1 MRLLL
6 VGPPGAGKGTQA
18 HVLAS
23 RLGVPHISTGEIFRD
38 HARRGTELGVLAKSY
53 MDRGELVPDDVTNAM
68 VRDRLTSAD
77 AQAGF
82 LLDGFPRNV
91 SQAEILDEILAAAGT
106 KLDVAL
112 ELVVDMPE
120 LERRITGRRTC
131 RSCGRTWH
139 IDFDPP
145 ATNDIC
151 DVDGGELFQR
161 DDDTP
166 ETFRHRMRVYEAE
179 TAPILA
185 YYEARGLLT
194 GIDAM
199 GSVDEVTERA
209 LEALSGVE

>member
-18 HVLAS
+18 QVLAS

-38 HARRGTELGVLAKSY
+38 HARRGTDLGVLAKSY
-53 MDRGELVPDDVTNAM
+53 MDRGELVPDDVTNEM
-68 VRDRLTSAD
+68 VRDRLTSED
-77 AQAGF
+77 TNAGF

-91 SQAEILDEILAAAGT
+91 GQAEILDEILSASGS
-106 KLDVAL
+106 KLDTAL
-112 ELVVDMPE
+112 ELVVDMAE

-139 IDFDPP
+139 LDFDQP
-145 ATNDIC
+145 AKPGVC

-161 DDDTP
+161 DDDSP
-166 ETFRHRMRVYEAE
+166 ETFRHRMRVYDGE
-179 TAPILA
+179 TSPILA
-185 YYEARGLLT
+185 YYSARGLLT

-199 GSVDEVTERA
+199 GTVDEVTERA
-209 LEALSGVE
+209 LKVLRSLE